1 MTTSKKRLTLYLG
14 SDQALEALFD
24 AARRAAPL
32 ERRGQI
38 SRSTVTEAAL
48 LLAWQDWQAR
58 GADSELAKRLV
69 TLPTMA
75 APTTRAK

>member
-1 MTTSKKRLTLYLG
+1 MTTDKARLTLYV
-14 SDQALEALFD
+14 SDRRPLDELTEAL
-24 AARRAAPL
+24 RRAAPL
-32 ERRGQI
+32 EQRGFI
-38 SRSTVTEAAL
+38 TRSTVAEAAL
-48 LLAWQDWQAR
+48 SLAWQDWQAR